1 MIRFGT
7 DGWRAVIGEG
17 FTLENVRRIGRAVA
31 GYLRENEGRLPGRT
45 DRVVIGH
52 DTRGLGAEA
61 SLALAE
67 VLGGCGIRA
76 TLARGIVPTPA
87 VSLGVKDRG
96 LALGLMVTASHNPAR
111 FNGVKLKAHYGGS
124 ALPEIYE
131 AVARKIDAAVPMP
144 ASSGSMDEADLLSP
158 YLDYLAGSIDAALIR
173 RADLFVGWDPMH
185 GATCAA
191 FPALA
196 ERLGLRFDMPFGTP
210 EASFGGRDPE
220 PIPRNLEPTR
230 EHVRGRSF
238 DAVGIAD
245 GDGDRLGMLLSDGA
259 FVSPHHI
266 LSLLSLYVLEVKGW
280 RKGIARTFSSSFWLD
295 RIAREFGVPFY
306 ETGIGFKYLCPL
318 LLEGKVS
325 IAGEESGGV
334 AFAPTLPERDALL
347 TFFMVLEMLAHRGRT
362 LAECLSDLARRFG
375 ELCYDRLD
383 LKFPVDQGRALTE
396 RLFRR
401 PPAEVAGRR
410 VTEARDTDGVK
421 FLFGEEGWLLFRASG
436 TEPLLR
442 IYSEMPSREAVAEVL
457 EEAQRLARRERTA

>member
-52 DTRGLGAEA
+52 DTRGLGTEA

-67 VLGGCGIRA
+67 VLATHGIRA
-76 TLARGIVPTPA
+76 TLAQGVVPTPA
-87 VSLGVKDRG
+87 VSLAVKDQG

-131 AVARKIDAAVPMP
+131 AVARKIDAAVHAATP
-144 ASSGSMDEADLLSP
+144 APPADEADFLEP
-158 YLDYLAGSIDAALIR
+158 YLDYVAGSVDADVIR
-173 RADLFVGWDPMH
+173 NAGLSVGWDPMH
-185 GATCAA
+185 GATCSA

-196 ERLGLRFDMPFGTP
+196 GRLGLRFDMPFGTP

-230 EHVRGRSF
+230 AHFRGGAC

-245 GDGDRLGMLLSDGA
+245 GDGDRLGMLLSDGT

-266 LSLLSLYVLEVKGW
+266 LALLSLYVLEVKGW

-295 RIAREFGVPFY
+295 RIARSFGVPFY

-347 TFFMVLEMLAHRGRT
+347 TFFMVLEMLAHRRRS
-362 LAECLSDLARRFG
+362 LAECLADLTRRFG
-375 ELCYDRLD
+375 ELFYDRRD
-383 LKFPVDQGRALTE
+383 VECPVDQGLALAE
-396 RLFRR
+396 RLMRH
-401 PPAEVAGRR
+401 PPAEVAGRH
-410 VTEARDTDGVK
+410 VTETRGTDGVK
-421 FLFGEEGWLLFRASG
+421 FLFGKEGWLLFRASG

-442 IYSEMPSREAVAEVL
+442 IYSEMPSREVVAEVL
-457 EEAQRLARRERTA
+457 DAAQRLARRELTA